1 MLSWSEDS
9 VERCSRGCRKSKNG
23 WITPLV
29 YIVVGDFNYHAYHD
43 CHDYLWH
50 HYPARL
56 RKSRHKWRKK
66 QRALKDVV
74 FFFQRTKAQ
83 RILSMSRNLVTD
95 TITYLLL
102 GASKGRG
109 WTREES
115 ENSWNFW
122 MLEDG
127 MEIIELF
134 LLIQNSFMI
143 WSVLVNIM
151 WWLLVLVDGSWKKLA
166 NESRFAAVTNVLDGV
181 CYWPENYQ
189 KQSLNGLGCKK
200 RHHTPFQPLQLTF
213 FWWEIYIDKVY
224 TIDHYSDQCLIHDQ
238 LQQYGPN
245 PWDDWKPRMSF
256 RLGPSDLKDTDVS
269 WLPQIDLRGSSDA
282 LQWFFPTSQQKQ
294 ENRMAVTFIAQEL
307 NLNHL
312 IFFMSVFGGVTWKW
326 LVLVRCTHKSCKK
339 FVRSVFL
346 DDWWDTDTWCNN
358 MHVYSVPR
366 CIQSIF
372 FIDSLTCWICMSCD
386 KRGKGTQDREKRLSQ
401 YMYL

>member
-1 MLSWSEDS
+1 MQEIKKWLNHTFSVHSGRRLQLSCLSWLSWLS
-9 VERCSRGCRKSKNG
+9 VTSLSCEVAQITSQMAEKAKSSERCR
-23 WITPLV
+23 V
-29 YIVVGDFNYHAYHD
+29 
-43 CHDYLWH
+43 
-50 HYPARL
+50 
-56 RKSRHKWRKK
+56 
-66 QRALKDVV
+66 
-74 FFFQRTKAQ
+74 FFQRTKAQ

-200 RHHTPFQPLQLTF
+200 RHHTPFQPLQFTF

-245 PWDDWKPRMSF
+245 WPRDDWSFHGMSF
-256 RLGPSDLKDTDVS
+256 EAWTQRPERYGCFLAPDRSGGLKWYQIFVDVLFS
-269 WLPQIDLRGSSDA
+269 
-282 LQWFFPTSQQKQ
+282 
-294 ENRMAVTFIAQEL
+294 EV
-307 NLNHL
+307 
-312 IFFMSVFGGVTWKW
+312 VTWKW
-326 LVLVRCTHKSCKK
+326 LVRLYDALTRV
-339 FVRSVFL
+339 VRSL
-346 DDWWDTDTWCNN
+346 
-358 MHVYSVPR
+358 
-366 CIQSIF
+366 
-372 FIDSLTCWICMSCD
+372 
-386 KRGKGTQDREKRLSQ
+386 
-401 YMYL
+401 

>member
-1 MLSWSEDS
+1 M
-9 VERCSRGCRKSKNG
+9 
-23 WITPLV
+23 
-29 YIVVGDFNYHAYHD
+29 VGDFNYHAYHD

-245 PWDDWKPRMSF
+245 WPRDDWSFHGMSF
-256 RLGPSDLKDTDVS
+256 EAWTQRPERYGCFLPPKNRSAGLK
-269 WLPQIDLRGSSDA
+269 WY
-282 LQWFFPTSQQKQ
+282 
-294 ENRMAVTFIAQEL
+294 RMAVNFHLCRNFQL
-307 NLNHL
+307 NQ
-312 IFFMSVFGGVTWKW
+312 S
-326 LVLVRCTHKSCKK
+326 SD
-339 FVRSVFL
+339 FL
-346 DDWWDTDTWCNN
+346 L
-358 MHVYSVPR
+358 M
-366 CIQSIF
+366 
-372 FIDSLTCWICMSCD
+372 TCF
-386 KRGKGTQDREKRLSQ
+386 RRF
-401 YMYL
+401 

>member
-1 MLSWSEDS
+1 MQEIKKWLNHTFSVHSGRRLQLSCLSWLSWLS
-9 VERCSRGCRKSKNG
+9 VTSLSCEVAQITSQMAEKAKSSERCR
-23 WITPLV
+23 V
-29 YIVVGDFNYHAYHD
+29 
-43 CHDYLWH
+43 
-50 HYPARL
+50 
-56 RKSRHKWRKK
+56 
-66 QRALKDVV
+66 
-74 FFFQRTKAQ
+74 FFQRTKAQ

-238 LQQYGPN
+238 LQHGPN
-245 PWDDWKPRMSF
+245 WPRDETGVSTGCLL

-269 WLPQIDLRGSSDA
+269 CLLKIDPRGSSDA
-282 LQWFFPTSQQKQ
+282 LQWFFPTKTGKS
-294 ENRMAVTFIAQEL
+294 NGCNFHRAGIF
-307 NLNHL
+307 NLNHQ
-312 IFFMSVFGGVTWKW
+312 IFVDVCFR
-326 LVLVRCTHKSCKK
+326 RC
-339 FVRSVFL
+339 
-346 DDWWDTDTWCNN
+346 
-358 MHVYSVPR
+358 
-366 CIQSIF
+366 
-372 FIDSLTCWICMSCD
+372 
-386 KRGKGTQDREKRLSQ
+386 
-401 YMYL
+401 

>member
-238 LQQYGPN
+238 LQHGPN
-245 PWDDWKPRMSF
+245 WPRDETGVSTGCLL

-269 WLPQIDLRGSSDA
+269 CLLKIDPRGSSDA
-282 LQWFFPTSQQKQ
+282 LQWFFPTKTGKS
-294 ENRMAVTFIAQEL
+294 NGCNFHRAGIF
-307 NLNHL
+307 NLNHQ
-312 IFFMSVFGGVTWKW
+312 IFVDVCFR
-326 LVLVRCTHKSCKK
+326 RC
-339 FVRSVFL
+339 
-346 DDWWDTDTWCNN
+346 
-358 MHVYSVPR
+358 
-366 CIQSIF
+366 
-372 FIDSLTCWICMSCD
+372 
-386 KRGKGTQDREKRLSQ
+386 
-401 YMYL
+401 